1 MSEAPTTREE
11 ILRSAAVMVTGE
23 RQDDYGR
30 PEDNFERIANLWNS
44 YLDRRLDGR
53 ISGVDVAA
61 MMALLKI
68 ARIASGHGKR
78 DNWVDL
84 AGYAAC
90 GGEIQAAE
98 QRITMPANQ
107 ASITTTINR
116 MYTEEPYDSRR

>member
-1 MSEAPTTREE
+1 MTEAPTMREE
-11 ILRSAAVMVTGE
+11 ILRSAAKMVTGE
-23 RQDDYGR
+23 RQDDYGT
-30 PEDNFERIANLWNS
+30 PERNFERIANLWNS
-44 YLDRRLDGR
+44 YLDKRLDGR
-53 ISGVDVAA
+53 ISGVDVAV

-90 GGEIQAAE
+90 GGEIQAE
-98 QRITMPANQ
+98 EPRITMPTNQ
-107 ASITTTINR
+107 ADITSTINR

>member
-23 RQDDYGR
+23 RQDDYGT
-30 PEDNFERIANLWNS
+30 PENNFERIANLWNS

-53 ISGVDVAA
+53 ISRVDVAA

-107 ASITTTINR
+107 ASITTTINS

>member
-1 MSEAPTTREE
+1 MTEAPTMREE
-11 ILRSAAVMVTGE
+11 ILRSAAKMVTGE
-23 RQDDYGR
+23 RQDDYGT
-30 PEDNFERIANLWNS
+30 PENNFERIANLWNS

-90 GGEIQAAE
+90 GGEIQAEE
-98 QRITMPANQ
+98 QRITMPADQ
-107 ASITTTINR
+107 ANITTTINR
-116 MYTEEPYDSRR
+116 MYAEEPYDSRR

>member
-1 MSEAPTTREE
+1 MIETPSIREE
-11 ILRSAAVMVTGE
+11 ILRSAAKMVTGE
-23 RQDDYGR
+23 RQDDYGT
-30 PEDNFERIANLWNS
+30 PENNFERIANLWNS
-44 YLDRRLDGR
+44 YLDRRLNGR
-53 ISGVDVAA
+53 ISGVDVAV

-98 QRITMPANQ
+98 Q
-107 ASITTTINR
+107 SITLPADQAHITPTINR
-116 MYTEEPYDSRR
+116 MYMEGADDSRR